1 MPAVETLIKLVNV
14 KINSNAAL
22 NTAKYKHGD
31 TIRLN
36 VVLTYRNYGDAI
48 EFDDTTIA
56 CDYIQFYKNTDLGTW
71 VSASKVTPFTI
82 TEPTGTF
89 NFEANTGSSIDV
101 NSFDVSNSIT
111 GTLEVKGYLDVVLE
125 NPEFGNSFKF
135 QFRDAMAGT
144 SGYKYSYDI
153 PADRIVSLND
163 NAGNRFNV
171 KTDVDSIFRN
181 GVSIK
186 NYIPY
191 RFVYSRSHTFSN
203 SETPVNL
210 TMDGGIY
217 SQGHILVLDS
227 QEGVSIPNGPF
238 IAMFVCPTQIKVT
251 DTLTFVFGPDK
262 NSNITKAFS
271 GALAF
276 CSQEFLSCSQLAIVR
291 HEDNVDVLFEAGTE
305 AMVLVD
311 LDTGFNAIY
320 PLNTNLPEYE
330 ICLDVIA
337 ESTEDLVTFNAIKL
351 SGELAIPNT
360 PTTYPITKN
369 DIYGT
374 GEPCSLTLNH
384 AGYSYGLTDGRI
396 RDSIVGATEDYY
408 TSCKVYY
415 KRKYL
420 NVEDVIPAIDSL
432 PNCEALFI
440 NDDSSITQVTSIKF
454 WAYVTYRARRNSQF
468 GYTRL
473 KAIIGGTVIEE
484 S

>member
-22 NTAKYKHGD
+22 NTNKYKHGD

-135 QFRDAMAGT
+135 QFTDSILGVI

-171 KTDVDSIFRN
+171 KTAVDSIFRN

-337 ESTEDLVTFNAIKL
+337 ESASEDPVTFNAIKL
-351 SGELAIPNT
+351 SDEIAIPNT
-360 PTTYPITKN
+360 PTTFPITRYDN
-369 DIYGT
+369 
-374 GEPCSLTLNH
+374 GERYSLTLNS
-384 AGYSYGLTDGRI
+384 AGYYYGLTDGYI
-396 RDSIVGATEDYY
+396 RNSGATEDYY

-420 NVEDVIPAIDSL
+420 NVEDVISAINSL

-440 NDDSSITQVTSIKF
+440 NDDSSITQLTLINF
-454 WAYVTYRARRNSQF
+454 WANVTYRARRNSQF

-473 KAIIGGTVIEE
+473 TAIIGGTVIEG
-484 S
+484 

>member
-22 NTAKYKHGD
+22 NTNKYKHGD
-31 TIRLN
+31 TVRLN
-36 VVLTYRNYGDAI
+36 VVLTYRNYGS
-48 EFDDTTIA
+48 ETTSYDNVTIT

-71 VSASKVTPFTI
+71 VSANKTTPLTI

-135 QFRDAMAGT
+135 QFTDAMAGT

-337 ESTEDLVTFNAIKL
+337 ESASEEPVTFNAITL
-351 SGELAIPNT
+351 SDEIAIPNT
-360 PTTYPITKN
+360 PTTFPITRYDN
-369 DIYGT
+369 
-374 GEPCSLTLNH
+374 GERYSLTLNS
-384 AGYSYGLTDGRI
+384 AGYYYGLTDGYI
-396 RDSIVGATEDYY
+396 HTGGMVDYY

-420 NVEDVIPAIDSL
+420 KVEDVIFAINSL

-440 NDDSSITQVTSIKF
+440 DDSSITHRVTTINF
-454 WAYVTYRARRNSQF
+454 WANVTYRARRNSQF
-468 GYTRL
+468 GYTKL

>member
-22 NTAKYKHGD
+22 NTNKYKHGD

-71 VSASKVTPFTI
+71 VSASKITPFTI

-337 ESTEDLVTFNAIKL
+337 KSASEEPVTFNAIKL
-351 SGELAIPNT
+351 SDEIAIPNT
-360 PTTYPITKN
+360 PRTYPITKN

-374 GEPCSLTLNH
+374 GEPCSLTMDH
-384 AGYSYGLTDGRI
+384 AGFYYGLIDGYI
-396 RDSIVGATEDYY
+396 RDSGGATEDYY

-420 NVEDVIPAIDSL
+420 NVEDVIPAINSL

-440 NDDSSITQVTSIKF
+440 DDSSITHRVTTINF
-454 WAYVTYRARRNSQF
+454 WANVTYKARRNSQF

>member
-1 MPAVETLIKLVNV
+1 MPALVNV

-22 NTAKYKHGD
+22 NTNKYKHGD

-71 VSASKVTPFTI
+71 VSASKTTPFTI

-135 QFRDAMAGT
+135 QFTDAMVGT

-153 PADRIVSLND
+153 PADRIISLND

-227 QEGVSIPNGPF
+227 QEGVSIPNGQF
-238 IAMFVCPTQIKVT
+238 IAMFRCIEQIKVT

-337 ESTEDLVTFNAIKL
+337 ESASEEPVTFNAITL
-351 SGELAIPNT
+351 SDEIAIPNT
-360 PTTYPITKN
+360 PTTFPITRYDN
-369 DIYGT
+369 
-374 GEPCSLTLNH
+374 GERYSLTLNS
-384 AGYSYGLTDGRI
+384 AGYYYGLTDGYI
-396 RDSIVGATEDYY
+396 HTGGIVDYY
-408 TSCKVYY
+408 TPCKVYY

-440 NDDSSITQVTSIKF
+440 DDSSITQLTSIRF

>member
-1 MPAVETLIKLVNV
+1 MSVQLVNV

-31 TIRLN
+31 TVRLN
-36 VVLTYRNYGDAI
+36 VVLTYRNYGTETASYDNV
-48 EFDDTTIA
+48 TIT
-56 CDYIQFYKNTDLGTW
+56 CNYIQFYKNTDLGTW
-71 VSASKVTPFTI
+71 VSANKTAPLTI

-89 NFEANTGSSIDV
+89 NFEANTATSIDV
-101 NSFDVSNSIT
+101 NSLDVSNFMQ

-135 QFRDAMAGT
+135 QFTDSILVA

-191 RFVYSRSHTFSN
+191 KFVYGGSHTFSH
-203 SETPVNL
+203 SETPDNL
-210 TMDGGIY
+210 TMGGGIY
-217 SQGHILVLDS
+217 SNGHILVLDT

-238 IAMFVCPTQIKVT
+238 IAMFRCPQTIKVT

-276 CSQEFLSCSQLAIVR
+276 CSQEFLSCSQLGIVR

-337 ESTEDLVTFNAIKL
+337 ESASEEPVTFNAIRLSDKL
-351 SGELAIPNT
+351 VIPNT

-374 GEPCSLTLNH
+374 GEPCSLTMDH
-384 AGYSYGLTDGRI
+384 AGFYYGLIDGYI
-396 RDSIVGATEDYY
+396 RDSGGATEDYY

-420 NVEDVIPAIDSL
+420 NVEDVIFAINSL

-440 NDDSSITQVTSIKF
+440 NDDSSITQLTSINF
-454 WAYVTYRARRNSQF
+454 RANVTYRARRNSQF

>member
-1 MPAVETLIKLVNV
+1 MPVQLVNA

-22 NTAKYKHGD
+22 NTNKYKHGD
-31 TIRLN
+31 TVRLN
-36 VVLTYRNYGDAI
+36 VVLTYRNYGS
-48 EFDDTTIA
+48 ETTSYDNVTIT

-71 VSASKVTPFTI
+71 VSANKTAPLTI

-135 QFRDAMAGT
+135 QFTDSILGA

-153 PADRIVSLND
+153 TANRIVSLND
-163 NAGNRFNV
+163 NAGNGFNV

-191 RFVYSRSHTFSN
+191 KFVYGGSHTFSN
-203 SETPVNL
+203 SETPDNL

-337 ESTEDLVTFNAIKL
+337 ESASEEPVTFNAIRLSDKL
-351 SGELAIPNT
+351 VIPNT

-374 GEPCSLTLNH
+374 GEPCSLTMDH
-384 AGYSYGLTDGRI
+384 AGFYYGLIDGYI
-396 RDSIVGATEDYY
+396 RDSGGATEDYY

-440 NDDSSITQVTSIKF
+440 NDGSSITQVTSINF
-454 WAYVTYRARRNSQF
+454 WANVTYRARRNSQF

>member
-1 MPAVETLIKLVNV
+1 MSIQLVNA

-31 TIRLN
+31 TVRLN
-36 VVLTYRNYGDAI
+36 VVLTYRNYGTETASYDNV
-48 EFDDTTIA
+48 TVT
-56 CDYIQFYKNTDLGTW
+56 CDYIQFYKNIDLGTW
-71 VSASKVTPFTI
+71 VSANKTAPLTI
-82 TEPTGTF
+82 IEPTGTF
-89 NFEANTGSSIDV
+89 NFEASTATSIDV
-101 NSFDVSNSIT
+101 NSLDVSNFMQ

-135 QFRDAMAGT
+135 QFTDSILVA

-163 NAGNRFNV
+163 NAGNGFNV

-191 RFVYSRSHTFSN
+191 KFVYGGSHTFSH
-203 SETPVNL
+203 SETPDNL
-210 TMDGGIY
+210 TMGGGIY
-217 SQGHILVLDS
+217 SRGHILVLDT
-227 QEGVSIPNGPF
+227 QEGVSIPNGQF
-238 IAMFVCPTQIKVT
+238 IAMFKCPQTIKVT

-337 ESTEDLVTFNAIKL
+337 ESASEDPVTFNAIKL
-351 SGELAIPNT
+351 SDEIAIPNT
-360 PTTYPITKN
+360 PRTYPITKN
-369 DIYGT
+369 DIYGN
-374 GEPCSLTLNH
+374 GERYSLTLNS
-384 AGYSYGLTDGRI
+384 AGYYYGLTDGYI
-396 RDSIVGATEDYY
+396 HTIDGSEDYY

-420 NVEDVIPAIDSL
+420 NVEDVIFAINSL

-440 NDDSSITQVTSIKF
+440 NDDSSITQLTSINF
-454 WAYVTYRARRNSQF
+454 WANVTYRARRNSQF

-473 KAIIGGTVIEE
+473 TAIIGGTVIEG
-484 S
+484 

>member
-1 MPAVETLIKLVNV
+1 MPALLVNA

-31 TIRLN
+31 TVRLN
-36 VVLTYRNYGDAI
+36 VVLTYRNYGS
-48 EFDDTTIA
+48 ETTSYDNITVT

-71 VSASKVTPFTI
+71 VSANKTTPLTI

-89 NFEANTGSSIDV
+89 NFEASTATSIDV
-101 NSFDVSNSIT
+101 TSLDVSNFIQ

-135 QFRDAMAGT
+135 QFTDSILGVI

-153 PADRIVSLND
+153 TANRIVSIND
-163 NAGNRFNV
+163 NASNGFNV

-191 RFVYSRSHTFSN
+191 KFVYSGSHTFSN
-203 SETPVNL
+203 GEMSPVNL
-210 TMDGGIY
+210 ITDGGMY
-217 SQGHILVLDS
+217 SHGHILVLDS
-227 QEGVSIPNGPF
+227 QEGVSIPNGQF
-238 IAMFVCPTQIKVT
+238 IAMFRCLEQIKVT

-320 PLNTNLPEYE
+320 PLNTNLPDYE

-337 ESTEDLVTFNAIKL
+337 GSASEGPVTFNAIRL
-351 SGELAIPNT
+351 SDELIIPNT
-360 PTTYPITKN
+360 TRTYPITKN
-369 DIYGT
+369 DIDGT
-374 GEPCSLTLNH
+374 GEPCSLTMDH
-384 AGYSYGLTDGRI
+384 AGFYYGLIDGYI
-396 RDSIVGATEDYY
+396 RDSGGATEDYY

-420 NVEDVIPAIDSL
+420 NVEDVISAINSL

-440 NDDSSITQVTSIKF
+440 DGSSITQVTSINF
-454 WAYVTYRARRNSQF
+454 WANVTYRARRNSQF

-473 KAIIGGTVIEE
+473 KAIIGGTVIEPR
-484 S
+484 

>member
-1 MPAVETLIKLVNV
+1 MSIQLVNA

-31 TIRLN
+31 TVRLN
-36 VVLTYRNYGDAI
+36 VVLTYRNYGTETASYDNV
-48 EFDDTTIA
+48 TIT
-56 CDYIQFYKNTDLGTW
+56 CNYIQFYKNTDLGTW
-71 VSASKVTPFTI
+71 VSANKTAPLTI
-82 TEPTGTF
+82 IEPTGTF
-89 NFEANTGSSIDV
+89 NFEASTATSIDV
-101 NSFDVSNSIT
+101 NSLDVSNFMQ

-135 QFRDAMAGT
+135 QFTDSILGA

-153 PADRIVSLND
+153 TANRIVSLND
-163 NAGNRFNV
+163 NAGNGFNV

-191 RFVYSRSHTFSN
+191 KFVYGGSHTFSH
-203 SETPVNL
+203 SETPDNL
-210 TMDGGIY
+210 TMGGGIY
-217 SQGHILVLDS
+217 SRGHILVLDS

-276 CSQEFLSCSQLAIVR
+276 CSEGLFTENVYKIEV
-291 HEDNVDVLFEAGTE
+291 ENNVDVLFESGTM

-311 LDTGFNAIY
+311 PDNGFNAIY
-320 PLNTNLPEYE
+320 PLNAKLPEYE

-337 ESTEDLVTFNAIKL
+337 KSASEEPVTFNAIKL
-351 SGELAIPNT
+351 SNEIAIPNT
-360 PTTYPITKN
+360 PRTYPITKN
-369 DIYGT
+369 DIYGN
-374 GEPCSLTLNH
+374 GERYSLTLNS
-384 AGYSYGLTDGRI
+384 AGYYYGLTDGYI
-396 RDSIVGATEDYY
+396 RNSGAPEDYY

-420 NVEDVIPAIDSL
+420 NVEDVISAINSL

-440 NDDSSITQVTSIKF
+440 NDDSSITQLTSINF
-454 WAYVTYRARRNSQF
+454 WANVTYRARRNSQF

-473 KAIIGGTVIEE
+473 EAIIGGTVIEG
-484 S
+484 

>member
-1 MPAVETLIKLVNV
+1 MPVQLVNA

-31 TIRLN
+31 TVRLN
-36 VVLTYRNYGDAI
+36 VVLTYRNYGTETASYDNV
-48 EFDDTTIA
+48 TIT

-71 VSASKVTPFTI
+71 VSANKTAPLTI

-89 NFEANTGSSIDV
+89 NFEASTATSIDV
-101 NSFDVSNSIT
+101 TSLDVSNFIQ

-135 QFRDAMAGT
+135 QFTDSILGA

-153 PADRIVSLND
+153 TANRIVSLND
-163 NAGNRFNV
+163 NAGNGFNV

-191 RFVYSRSHTFSN
+191 KFVYGGFHTFSN
-203 SETPVNL
+203 GVSTVNL
-210 TMDGGIY
+210 ITDGGIY
-217 SQGHILVLDS
+217 SNGHILVLDT
-227 QEGVSIPNGPF
+227 QEGVSIPNGQF
-238 IAMFVCPTQIKVT
+238 IAMFKCPQTIKVT

-276 CSQEFLSCSQLAIVR
+276 CSQEFLSCSQLGIVR
-291 HEDNVDVLFEAGTE
+291 HEDNVNVLFEAGTD

-311 LDTGFNAIY
+311 PDNGFNAIY
-320 PLNTNLPEYE
+320 PLNAKLPDYE

-337 ESTEDLVTFNAIKL
+337 KSASEEPVTFNAIKL
-351 SGELAIPNT
+351 SDEIAIPNI
-360 PTTYPITKN
+360 PTTFPITRYDN
-369 DIYGT
+369 
-374 GEPCSLTLNH
+374 GERYSLTLNS
-384 AGYSYGLTDGRI
+384 AGYYYGLTDGYI
-396 RDSIVGATEDYY
+396 HTIDGSEDYY

-420 NVEDVIPAIDSL
+420 TVEDVIFAINSL

-440 NDDSSITQVTSIKF
+440 NDDSSITQLTSINF
-454 WAYVTYRARRNSQF
+454 GANVTYRARRNSQF
-468 GYTRL
+468 GYMRL
-473 KAIIGGTVIEE
+473 KAIIGGTVIEG
-484 S
+484 

>member
-22 NTAKYKHGD
+22 NTNKYKHGD

-71 VSASKVTPFTI
+71 VSASKITPFTI

-276 CSQEFLSCSQLAIVR
+276 CSEGLFTENVYKIEV
-291 HEDNVDVLFEAGTE
+291 ENNVDVLFESGTM

-311 LDTGFNAIY
+311 PDNGFNAIY
-320 PLNTNLPEYE
+320 PLNAKLPDYE

-337 ESTEDLVTFNAIKL
+337 KSASEDPVTFNAIKL
-351 SGELAIPNT
+351 SNEIAIPNT
-360 PTTYPITKN
+360 TRTYPITKN
-369 DIYGT
+369 DIYGN
-374 GEPCSLTLNH
+374 GERYSLTLNS
-384 AGYSYGLTDGRI
+384 AGYYYGLTDGYI
-396 RDSIVGATEDYY
+396 RNSGATEDYY

-420 NVEDVIPAIDSL
+420 NVEDVISAINSL

-440 NDDSSITQVTSIKF
+440 NDDSSITQLTSINF
-454 WAYVTYRARRNSQF
+454 WANVTYRARRNSQF

-473 KAIIGGTVIEE
+473 EAIIGGTVIEG
-484 S
+484 

>member
-1 MPAVETLIKLVNV
+1 MPVQLVNA
-14 KINSNAAL
+14 KINSNATL

-36 VVLTYRNYGDAI
+36 VVLTYRNYGF
-48 EFDDTTIA
+48 ETTSYDNVTIT

-71 VSASKVTPFTI
+71 VSANKTTPLTI

-89 NFEANTGSSIDV
+89 NFEASTATSIDV
-101 NSFDVSNSIT
+101 TSLDVSNFIQ
-111 GTLEVKGYLDVVLE
+111 GTLEVKGYVDVVLE

-135 QFRDAMAGT
+135 QFTDSILGA

-153 PADRIVSLND
+153 TANRIVSLND
-163 NAGNRFNV
+163 NAGNGFNV

-191 RFVYSRSHTFSN
+191 KFVYGGSHTFSN
-203 SETPVNL
+203 GEVSLVELIT
-210 TMDGGIY
+210 DGGIY
-217 SQGHILVLDS
+217 SYGHILVLDS

-238 IAMFVCPTQIKVT
+238 IAMFKCPQTIRVT

-276 CSQEFLSCSQLAIVR
+276 CSQEFLSCSQLGRVN

-311 LDTGFNAIY
+311 PDNGFNAIY

-330 ICLDVIA
+330 ICLDVMA
-337 ESTEDLVTFNAIKL
+337 VSASEEPVTFNAIKL
-351 SGELAIPNT
+351 SEELAIPGI
-360 PTTYPITKN
+360 PRIYPITKN
-369 DIYGT
+369 DIYGD
-374 GEPCSLTLNH
+374 GEPYSLTLNS
-384 AGYSYGLTDGRI
+384 AGYYYRLTYGYIQHISG
-396 RDSIVGATEDYY
+396 IVDYY
-408 TSCKVYY
+408 TPCKVYY
-415 KRKYL
+415 KSKYL
-420 NVEDVIPAIDSL
+420 NVEDVIFAINSL
-432 PNCEALFI
+432 PDCEALFM
-440 NDDSSITQVTSIKF
+440 DEGITQLTSINF
-454 WAYVTYRARRNSQF
+454 RANVTYRARRNSQF

>member
-1 MPAVETLIKLVNV
+1 MSIQLVNA

-31 TIRLN
+31 TVRLN
-36 VVLTYRNYGDAI
+36 VVLTYRNYGTETASYDNV
-48 EFDDTTIA
+48 TIT
-56 CDYIQFYKNTDLGTW
+56 CNYIQFYKNTDLGTW
-71 VSASKVTPFTI
+71 VSANKTAPLTI
-82 TEPTGTF
+82 IEPTGTF
-89 NFEANTGSSIDV
+89 NFEASTATSIDV
-101 NSFDVSNSIT
+101 TSLDVSNFIQ

-135 QFRDAMAGT
+135 QFTDSILGVI

-153 PADRIVSLND
+153 TANRIVSLND
-163 NAGNRFNV
+163 NAGNGFNV

-191 RFVYSRSHTFSN
+191 KFVYGGSHTFSN
-203 SETPVNL
+203 GEVAPVNL
-210 TMDGGIY
+210 ITDGGIY
-217 SQGHILVLDS
+217 FNGHILVLDS

-238 IAMFVCPTQIKVT
+238 IAMFKCPQTIKVT

-337 ESTEDLVTFNAIKL
+337 ESASEEPVTFNAIKL
-351 SGELAIPNT
+351 SDEIAIPNT
-360 PTTYPITKN
+360 PTTFPITRYDN
-369 DIYGT
+369 
-374 GEPCSLTLNH
+374 GEPYSLTLEQ
-384 AGYSYGLTDGRI
+384 GGFYYGLTDGYI
-396 RDSIVGATEDYY
+396 HTGGSVDYY
-408 TSCKVYY
+408 TPCKVYY

-440 NDDSSITQVTSIKF
+440 NDDSSITQLTLINF
-454 WAYVTYRARRNSQF
+454 WANVTYRARRNSQF

>member
-1 MPAVETLIKLVNV
+1 MSIQLVNA

-31 TIRLN
+31 TVRLN
-36 VVLTYRNYGDAI
+36 VVLTYRNYGTETASYDNV
-48 EFDDTTIA
+48 TIT

-71 VSASKVTPFTI
+71 VSANKTAPLTI
-82 TEPTGTF
+82 IEPTGTF
-89 NFEANTGSSIDV
+89 NFEASTATSIDV
-101 NSFDVSNSIT
+101 TSLDVSNFIQ

-135 QFRDAMAGT
+135 QFTDSILGA

-153 PADRIVSLND
+153 TANRIVSLND
-163 NAGNRFNV
+163 NAGNGFNV

-203 SETPVNL
+203 GEVSPVNL
-210 TMDGGIY
+210 ITDGGIY
-217 SQGHILVLDS
+217 FNGHILVLDS
-227 QEGVSIPNGPF
+227 QEGVSIPNGQF
-238 IAMFVCPTQIKVT
+238 IAMFRCLEQIKVT

-337 ESTEDLVTFNAIKL
+337 ESASEEPVTFNAIRL
-351 SGELAIPNT
+351 TDELIIPNT
-360 PTTYPITKN
+360 TRTYPITKN

-374 GEPCSLTLNH
+374 GEPCSLTMDH
-384 AGYSYGLTDGRI
+384 AGFYYGLIDGYI
-396 RDSIVGATEDYY
+396 RDSGGATEDYY

-420 NVEDVIPAIDSL
+420 NVEDVIPAINSL

-440 NDDSSITQVTSIKF
+440 NDNSSITQLTSINF
-454 WAYVTYRARRNSQF
+454 WANVTYRARRNSQF

>member
-22 NTAKYKHGD
+22 NTNKYKHGD
-31 TIRLN
+31 TVRLN
-36 VVLTYRNYGDAI
+36 VVLTYRNYGSK
-48 EFDDTTIA
+48 TTSYDNVTIT

-71 VSASKVTPFTI
+71 VSANKTAPLTI

-337 ESTEDLVTFNAIKL
+337 ESASEEPVTFNAITL
-351 SGELAIPNT
+351 SDEIAIPNT
-360 PTTYPITKN
+360 PTTFPITRYDN
-369 DIYGT
+369 
-374 GEPCSLTLNH
+374 GERYSLTLNS
-384 AGYSYGLTDGRI
+384 AGYYYGLTDGYI
-396 RDSIVGATEDYY
+396 HTGGMVDYY

-420 NVEDVIPAIDSL
+420 KVEDVIFAINSL

-440 NDDSSITQVTSIKF
+440 DDSSITHRVTTINF
-454 WAYVTYRARRNSQF
+454 RANVTYRARRNSQF
-468 GYTRL
+468 GYTKL

>member
-1 MPAVETLIKLVNV
+1 MPTVETLIKLVNV

-22 NTAKYKHGD
+22 NTNKYKHGD

-71 VSASKVTPFTI
+71 VSVSKITPFTI

-271 GALAF
+271 EALAF
-276 CSQEFLSCSQLAIVR
+276 CSEGLFT
-291 HEDNVDVLFEAGTE
+291 ENVYKIETYDMDVLFESGTM

-311 LDTGFNAIY
+311 PDNGFNAIY
-320 PLNTNLPEYE
+320 PINASLPDYE
-330 ICLDVIA
+330 MCLDIFA
-337 ESTEDLVTFNAIKL
+337 EAISAPVTFSVVRL
-351 SGELAIPNT
+351 SDDLDIPST
-360 PTTYPITKN
+360 PTDYPITQN
-369 DIYGT
+369 DLNGN
-374 GEPCSLTLNH
+374 GEQCSLTLESVGDCYGFD
-384 AGYSYGLTDGRI
+384 GYVYTGVIDGTY
-396 RDSIVGATEDYY
+396 AHY
-408 TSCKVYY
+408 TNCKIYY
-415 KRKYL
+415 KQKYI
-420 NVEDVIPAIDSL
+420 NVEDVISAIGSL
-432 PNCEALFI
+432 PHC
-440 NDDSSITQVTSIKF
+440 
-454 WAYVTYRARRNSQF
+454 WAYETADDVTNGNPLTSVTFKAIIKYRPKQTSRF
-468 GYTRL
+468 GYTML
-473 KAIIGGTVIEE
+473 KALIGGTVME
-484 S
+484 

>member
-22 NTAKYKHGD
+22 NTNKYKHGD

-71 VSASKVTPFTI
+71 VSASKITPFTI

-337 ESTEDLVTFNAIKL
+337 ESASEEPVTFNAITL
-351 SGELAIPNT
+351 SDEIAIPNT
-360 PTTYPITKN
+360 PTTFPITRYDN
-369 DIYGT
+369 
-374 GEPCSLTLNH
+374 GERYSLTLNS
-384 AGYSYGLTDGRI
+384 AGYYYGLTDGYI
-396 RDSIVGATEDYY
+396 HSGGIVDYY
-408 TSCKVYY
+408 TPCKVYY

-420 NVEDVIPAIDSL
+420 KVEDVIFAINSL

-440 NDDSSITQVTSIKF
+440 DDSSITHRVTTINF
-454 WAYVTYRARRNSQF
+454 WANVTYKARRNSQF
-468 GYTRL
+468 GYTKL

>member
-22 NTAKYKHGD
+22 NTNKYKHGD

-337 ESTEDLVTFNAIKL
+337 ESASEDPVTFNAIKL
-351 SGELAIPNT
+351 SDEIAIPNT
-360 PTTYPITKN
+360 PTTFPITRYDN
-369 DIYGT
+369 
-374 GEPCSLTLNH
+374 GERYSLTLNS
-384 AGYSYGLTDGRI
+384 AGYYYGLTDGYI
-396 RDSIVGATEDYY
+396 HTGGIVDYY
-408 TSCKVYY
+408 TPCKVYY

-420 NVEDVIPAIDSL
+420 NVEDVIFAINSL
-432 PNCEALFI
+432 PNCEALFM
-440 NDDSSITQVTSIKF
+440 DGSSITHRVTTINF
-454 WAYVTYRARRNSQF
+454 WANVTYKARRNSQF

>member
-1 MPAVETLIKLVNV
+1 MPVQLVHA

-31 TIRLN
+31 TVRLN
-36 VVLTYRNYGDAI
+36 VVLTYRNYGS
-48 EFDDTTIA
+48 ETTSYDNVTIT

-71 VSASKVTPFTI
+71 VSANKTAPLTI

-135 QFRDAMAGT
+135 QFTDSILGA

-153 PADRIVSLND
+153 TANRIVSLND
-163 NAGNRFNV
+163 NAGNGFNV

-191 RFVYSRSHTFSN
+191 KFVYSGSHTFSN
-203 SETPVNL
+203 GVSTVNL
-210 TMDGGIY
+210 ITDGGIY
-217 SQGHILVLDS
+217 SNGHILVLDT
-227 QEGVSIPNGPF
+227 QEGVSIPNGQF
-238 IAMFVCPTQIKVT
+238 IAMFRCPSQIKVT

-276 CSQEFLSCSQLAIVR
+276 CPQEFLSCSQLAIVR

-337 ESTEDLVTFNAIKL
+337 ESASEEPVTFNAIRL
-351 SGELAIPNT
+351 SDELIIPNT
-360 PTTYPITKN
+360 TRTYPITKN
-369 DIYGT
+369 KNDENGN
-374 GEPCSLTLNH
+374 GEPYSLTLEQ
-384 AGYSYGLTDGRI
+384 GGFYYGLTDGYI
-396 RDSIVGATEDYY
+396 HTGGSVDYY
-408 TSCKVYY
+408 TPCKVYY

-440 NDDSSITQVTSIKF
+440 NDDSSITQLTLINF
-454 WAYVTYRARRNSQF
+454 WANVTYRARRNSQF

>member
-1 MPAVETLIKLVNV
+1 MPVQLVNA

-31 TIRLN
+31 TVRLN
-36 VVLTYRNYGDAI
+36 VVLTYRNYGS
-48 EFDDTTIA
+48 ETTSYDNVTIT

-101 NSFDVSNSIT
+101 NSFDVSNSIK

-153 PADRIVSLND
+153 TANRIVSLND
-163 NAGNRFNV
+163 NAGNGFNV

-276 CSQEFLSCSQLAIVR
+276 CSQAFLSCSQLGIVR
-291 HEDNVDVLFEAGTE
+291 HEDNVNVLFEAGTD

-311 LDTGFNAIY
+311 PDNGFNAIY
-320 PLNTNLPEYE
+320 PLNAKLPEYE
-330 ICLDVIA
+330 ICVDVIA
-337 ESTEDLVTFNAIKL
+337 KSASEEPVTFNAITL
-351 SGELAIPNT
+351 SDEIAIPNT
-360 PTTYPITKN
+360 PTTFPITRYDN
-369 DIYGT
+369 
-374 GEPCSLTLNH
+374 GERYSLTLNS
-384 AGYSYGLTDGRI
+384 AGYYYGLTDGYI
-396 RDSIVGATEDYY
+396 RTGGMVNYFTP
-408 TSCKVYY
+408 CKVYY

-420 NVEDVIPAIDSL
+420 NVEDVIPAINSL
-432 PNCEALFI
+432 PNCEALFR
-440 NDDSSITQVTSIKF
+440 DDSSITHRLTTINF
-454 WAYVTYRARRNSQF
+454 WANVTYRARRNSQF
-468 GYTRL
+468 GYTKL

>member
-1 MPAVETLIKLVNV
+1 MPVQLVNA
-14 KINSNAAL
+14 KINSNATV

-31 TIRLN
+31 TVRLN
-36 VVLTYRNYGDAI
+36 VVLTYRNYGTETASYDNV
-48 EFDDTTIA
+48 TIT

-71 VSASKVTPFTI
+71 VSANKTAPLTI
-82 TEPTGTF
+82 IEPTGTF
-89 NFEANTGSSIDV
+89 NFEANTATSIDV
-101 NSFDVSNSIT
+101 TSLDVSNFIQ
-111 GTLEVKGYLDVVLE
+111 GTLEVKGYVDVVLE

-135 QFRDAMAGT
+135 QFTDSILGA

-153 PADRIVSLND
+153 TANRIVSLND

-337 ESTEDLVTFNAIKL
+337 ESASEEPVTFNAITL
-351 SGELAIPNT
+351 SDEIAIPNT
-360 PTTYPITKN
+360 PTTFPITRYDN
-369 DIYGT
+369 
-374 GEPCSLTLNH
+374 GERYSLTLNS
-384 AGYSYGLTDGRI
+384 AGYYYGLTDGYI
-396 RDSIVGATEDYY
+396 HSGGMVDYY
-408 TSCKVYY
+408 TPCKVYY

-420 NVEDVIPAIDSL
+420 KVEDVIFAINSL

-440 NDDSSITQVTSIKF
+440 DDSSITHRVTTINF
-454 WAYVTYRARRNSQF
+454 WANVTYRARRNSQF
-468 GYTRL
+468 GYTKL

>member
-1 MPAVETLIKLVNV
+1 MSIQLVNA

-31 TIRLN
+31 TVRLN
-36 VVLTYRNYGDAI
+36 VVLTYRNYGTETASYDNV
-48 EFDDTTIA
+48 TIT

-71 VSASKVTPFTI
+71 VSANKTAPLTI
-82 TEPTGTF
+82 IEPTGTF
-89 NFEANTGSSIDV
+89 NFEASTATSIHV
-101 NSFDVSNSIT
+101 TSLDVSNFIQ

-135 QFRDAMAGT
+135 QFTDAILGA

-153 PADRIVSLND
+153 TANRIVSLND
-163 NAGNRFNV
+163 NAGNGFNV

-191 RFVYSRSHTFSN
+191 KFVYSGSHTFSN
-203 SETPVNL
+203 GVSPVNL
-210 TMDGGIY
+210 ITDGGIY
-217 SQGHILVLDS
+217 SNGHILVLDT

-238 IAMFVCPTQIKVT
+238 IAMFRCPQKIKVT

-262 NSNITKAFS
+262 NSNITRAFS

-337 ESTEDLVTFNAIKL
+337 ESASEEPVTFNAIRLSHKL
-351 SGELAIPNT
+351 VIPNT

-374 GEPCSLTLNH
+374 GEPCSLTMDH
-384 AGYSYGLTDGRI
+384 AGFYYGLIDGYI
-396 RDSIVGATEDYY
+396 RDSGGATEDYY

-420 NVEDVIPAIDSL
+420 NVEDVISAINSL
-432 PNCEALFI
+432 RNCEALFI
-440 NDDSSITQVTSIKF
+440 NDDSSITQLTSINF
-454 WAYVTYRARRNSQF
+454 WANVTYRARRNSQF

-473 KAIIGGTVIEE
+473 TAIIGGTVIEG
-484 S
+484 

>member
-1 MPAVETLIKLVNV
+1 MSIQLVNA

-31 TIRLN
+31 TVRLN
-36 VVLTYRNYGDAI
+36 VVLTYRNYGTETASYDNV
-48 EFDDTTIA
+48 TIT
-56 CDYIQFYKNTDLGTW
+56 CNYIQFYKNTDLGTW
-71 VSASKVTPFTI
+71 VSANKTAPLTI
-82 TEPTGTF
+82 IEPTGTF
-89 NFEANTGSSIDV
+89 NFEASTATSIDV
-101 NSFDVSNSIT
+101 NSLDVSNFMQ

-135 QFRDAMAGT
+135 QFTDSILGA

-153 PADRIVSLND
+153 TANRIVSLND
-163 NAGNRFNV
+163 NAGNGFNV

-191 RFVYSRSHTFSN
+191 KFVYGGSHTFSH
-203 SETPVNL
+203 SETPDNL
-210 TMDGGIY
+210 TMGGGIY
-217 SQGHILVLDS
+217 SRGHILVLDS

-276 CSQEFLSCSQLAIVR
+276 CSEGLFTENVYKIEV
-291 HEDNVDVLFEAGTE
+291 ENNVDVLFESGTM
-305 AMVLVD
+305 AMVSVD
-311 LDTGFNAIY
+311 PDNGFNAIY
-320 PLNTNLPEYE
+320 PLNAKLPDYE

-337 ESTEDLVTFNAIKL
+337 KSASEDPVTFNAIKL
-351 SGELAIPNT
+351 SDEIAIPNT
-360 PTTYPITKN
+360 PRTYPITKN
-369 DIYGT
+369 DIYGN
-374 GEPCSLTLNH
+374 GERYSLTLNS
-384 AGYSYGLTDGRI
+384 AGYYYGLTDGYI
-396 RDSIVGATEDYY
+396 RNSGATEDYY

-420 NVEDVIPAIDSL
+420 NVEDVISAINSL

-440 NDDSSITQVTSIKF
+440 NDDSSITQLTSINF
-454 WAYVTYRARRNSQF
+454 WANVTYRARRNSQF

-473 KAIIGGTVIEE
+473 EAIIGGTVIEG
-484 S
+484 

>member
-1 MPAVETLIKLVNV
+1 MPVQLVNA
-14 KINSNAAL
+14 KINSNATL

-31 TIRLN
+31 TVRLN
-36 VVLTYRNYGDAI
+36 VVLTYRNYGTETASYDNV
-48 EFDDTTIA
+48 TIT

-71 VSASKVTPFTI
+71 VSANKTTPLTI

-135 QFRDAMAGT
+135 QFTDSILGA

-153 PADRIVSLND
+153 TANRIVSLND
-163 NAGNRFNV
+163 NAGNGFNV

-191 RFVYSRSHTFSN
+191 RFVYSGSHTFSN
-203 SETPVNL
+203 GEVAPVNL
-210 TMDGGIY
+210 ITDGGIY
-217 SQGHILVLDS
+217 FNGHILVLDS
-227 QEGVSIPNGPF
+227 QDGVSIPNGQF
-238 IAMFVCPTQIKVT
+238 IAMFRCLEQIKVT

-337 ESTEDLVTFNAIKL
+337 ESASEEPVTFNAITL
-351 SGELAIPNT
+351 SDEIAIPNT
-360 PTTYPITKN
+360 PTTFPITKN
-369 DIYGT
+369 DIYGN
-374 GEPCSLTLNH
+374 GEPCSLTLNS
-384 AGYSYGLTDGRI
+384 AGYYYGLTDGYI
-396 RDSIVGATEDYY
+396 RNSGVTENYYY

-420 NVEDVIPAIDSL
+420 NVEDVIFAINSL

-440 NDDSSITQVTSIKF
+440 DDGGITPLTSINF
-454 WAYVTYRARRNSQF
+454 WANVTYKARRNSQF

-473 KAIIGGTVIEE
+473 KAIIGGTVIEPR
-484 S
+484 